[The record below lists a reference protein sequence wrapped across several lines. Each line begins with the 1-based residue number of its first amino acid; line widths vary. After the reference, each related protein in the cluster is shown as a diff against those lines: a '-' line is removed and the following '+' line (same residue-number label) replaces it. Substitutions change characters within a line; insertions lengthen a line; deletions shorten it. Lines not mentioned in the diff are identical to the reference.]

1 MSAAEDALAPA
12 RRHQHILPDGRV
24 AYEWSQSL
32 NDVTVLVATVP
43 EGVRGRDLDVCIER
57 GRCRLGLRGNP
68 PYLDVSV
75 FVSFSFGREAMRKTV
90 FVFVW
95 WETERERRSEASV
108 RAVKRFNVSST
119 TTTTTS
125 VTTDARSKKK
135 RRQQNRSRR
144 SGFSLLLHSTKLAAR
159 DLQRRQGLRILLD
172 AR

>member
-75 FVSFSFGREAMRKTV
+75 FVSFSFGREAMR
-90 FVFVW
+90 
-95 WETERERRSEASV
+95 RRCLFSSGGRQSEKDAAK
-108 RAVKRFNVSST
+108 RAY
-119 TTTTTS
+119 
-125 VTTDARSKKK
+125 AR
-135 RRQQNRSRR
+135 
-144 SGFSLLLHSTKLAAR
+144 
-159 DLQRRQGLRILLD
+159 
-172 AR
+172 